1 MKPRAS
7 DQVLKQLQN
16 QELKLRKAI
25 ASCAVFSEGV
35 KTKFWNEIEAMQRE
49 KLHAVNRSIEVE
61 LAKVGWMNK
70 DILIELESAKK
81 VLLGFLGMSDFVNM
95 QDDFKKAL
103 DDKIDEIAQYEQ
115 RIKKGV

>member
-35 KTKFWNEIEAMQRE
+35 KTKFWQEIEKMQRE
-49 KLHAVNRSIEVE
+49 KLHNVNLSIDSEM
-61 LAKVGWMNK
+61 AKGALMSK
-70 DILIELESAKK
+70 DILVQLQATKI
-81 VLLGFLGMSDFVNM
+81 VLVGFLGMADFADM
-95 QDDFKKAL
+95 QDNFKKAL